1 MKTIKKALIKTEVK
15 AAMKAREI
23 LARAKKPLSEDAGMS
38 ETMEKLMWA
47 VGAVV
52 IVSLVVGLVYIMI
65 KDDIMP
71 EFKTKILELFDF
83 DGVTSGSFI
92 AFPFR

>member
-1 MKTIKKALIKTEVK
+1 MNTIKKSIISTEVK

-23 LARAKKPLSEDAGMS
+23 LARAKKPLSEDTGMS

-65 KDDIMP
+65 KDDVMP

-83 DGVTSGSFI
+83 DGVTGGAI
-92 AFPFR
+92 LFR